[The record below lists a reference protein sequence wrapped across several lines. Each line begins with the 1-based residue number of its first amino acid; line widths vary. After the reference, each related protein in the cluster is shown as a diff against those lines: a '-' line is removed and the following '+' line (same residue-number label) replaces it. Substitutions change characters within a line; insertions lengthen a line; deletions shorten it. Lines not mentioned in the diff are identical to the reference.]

1 MHRLPTYP
9 FRRIPMTS
17 HTVKRIFCATK
28 RWVIQG
34 GVLVPF
40 TATSPAHAITS
51 HLHTHFR
58 ELAARVII
66 SIYSAKGDRCYW
78 VYDEDEF
85 IRKGYWCFRHP
96 RYITRAYHQWRRD
109 VQAYYRFLGRLE
121 RRGIQRLSHDFEK
134 FYSLYLR
141 EYSIPLCTEYYSL
154 GGDDLVRRLLVKYG
168 ATAEVQQWIE
178 VLTRPPELSFLQR
191 SELACLRIALR
202 LAKQKTTIHTI
213 QQLRRRFPNV
223 SLLLQKVQRD
233 FFWIHNSYRDTKPLT
248 QQFFFVKVM
257 RLINKYDSASIQ
269 QQIRL
274 LEQYP
279 HRIRSEQKMILQNVR
294 LTRRE
299 IEWLQ
304 GVGFAASWQDDRKQA
319 NLLGNYWGN
328 AFLQVASKKLSWPFA
343 SLQFILPQELI
354 VLLSGAT
361 PVTQLEAE
369 KRMKASFYAVFPTGE
384 ESFVAGKQARQ
395 LMRRVLSANVPSS
408 GAKIQGIGAAVGI
421 YRGKVRKIESPS
433 ADGHKLRPGDI
444 LMTYM
449 TRPDF
454 VPLMHRA
461 GAIVTDEGGLTSHAA
476 IISREMKIPCVVGT
490 RFAMRIFKDGDF
502 VEVNGATGTIK
513 KVTS

>member
-1 MHRLPTYP
+1 
-9 FRRIPMTS
+9 
-17 HTVKRIFCATK
+17 
-28 RWVIQG
+28 
-34 GVLVPF
+34 
-40 TATSPAHAITS
+40 
-51 HLHTHFR
+51 
-58 ELAARVII
+58 
-66 SIYSAKGDRCYW
+66 
-78 VYDEDEF
+78 
-85 IRKGYWCFRHP
+85 
-96 RYITRAYHQWRRD
+96 
-109 VQAYYRFLGRLE
+109 
-121 RRGIQRLSHDFEK
+121 
-134 FYSLYLR
+134 
-141 EYSIPLCTEYYSL
+141 
-154 GGDDLVRRLLVKYG
+154 
-168 ATAEVQQWIE
+168 
-178 VLTRPPELSFLQR
+178 
-191 SELACLRIALR
+191 
-202 LAKQKTTIHTI
+202 
-213 QQLRRRFPNV
+213 
-223 SLLLQKVQRD
+223 
-233 FFWIHNSYRDTKPLT
+233 
-248 QQFFFVKVM
+248 M